1 MNNRHQCQA
10 SAYQENRS
18 NTNNAKDW
26 IENSIREGFINSYS
40 ESNISI
46 NLFAFARGAYA
57 AVHKG
62 TMKHSRENVA
72 IKILFPDEGNY
83 EGKFYKKLVKEV
95 VADLCIFS
103 IL

>member
-1 MNNRHQCQA
+1 MNNRHQYQA
-10 SAYQENRS
+10 TAYQENRS

-72 IKILFPDEGNY
+72 IKILFPDEGNC
-83 EGKFYKKLVKEV
+83 EKKFYKKFVKEV
-95 VADLCIFS
+95 CCCFLYG
-103 IL
+103 L